1 MKITILSPSYPFRGG
16 IANFTDLLFSELK
29 KNHETI
35 IYNFKRLY
43 PGFLFPGK
51 TQYETNENIN
61 NITSFEV
68 VDSLNPLNWIALGN
82 KIKNEKPD
90 YLIIAFWLPF
100 FAPCLG
106 TIAKLVK
113 KNNHTKI
120 TAICHNVIPH
130 ENRIGDIAF
139 TKYLFN
145 KCDKFVLLSSKVEN
159 DLQEIK
165 HGAEFITLYHP
176 VYSHFGKA
184 VDKKEAK
191 EFLKVNDEKVI
202 LFFGLIRKYKG
213 LDILLKALQ
222 LLKDKLRVKLIIAG
236 EFYENEEKYISLID
250 ELGLK
255 ENVKLCNEFIPT
267 AEVKYYFSASDAVVL
282 PYRDATQSGIVQ
294 VANNFLKP
302 VIATNVGA
310 LPEVVENNVT
320 GYLVQKENPQELAS
334 AVLKF
339 YSENKEEEFSK
350 NINERLEKI
359 SWENFTKELIN
370 FIKE

>member
-1 MKITILSPSYPFRGG
+1 MKITILSPSYPYRGG

-29 KNHETI
+29 KNHKII

-43 PGFLFPGK
+43 PNFLFPGK

-68 VDSLNPLNWIALGN
+68 VDSINPLNWISIGN

-106 TIAKLVK
+106 TISQIVK
-113 KNNHTKI
+113 KNNFTKI
-120 TAICHNVIPH
+120 ITICHNVIPH
-130 ENRIGDIAF
+130 EKRFGDIAF

-145 KCDKFVLLSSKVEN
+145 NCDKFVLLSSKVEN
-159 DLQEIK
+159 DLQMIK
-165 HGAEFITLYHP
+165 PGAKFITLYHP
-176 VYSHFGKA
+176 VYSHFGDS
-184 VDKKEAK
+184 VDKSDAK
-191 EFLKVNDEKVI
+191 KFLNINDEKVI
-202 LFFGLIRKYKG
+202 LFFGLVRKYKG
-213 LDILLKALQ
+213 LDILLNALQ
-222 LLKDKLRVKLIIAG
+222 LLKDKLKIKLIIAG
-236 EFYENEEKYISLID
+236 EFYENEEKYITLID

-255 ENVKLCNEFIPT
+255 ENVKLYNEFIPT
-267 AEVKYYFSASDAVVL
+267 AEVKYYFSAADAVVL

-310 LPEVVENNVT
+310 LPEVVENNAT
-320 GYLVQKENPQELAS
+320 GYLVEKENPEKLAQ
-334 AVLKF
+334 AILK
-339 YSENKEEEFSK
+339 YYNENKEEEFSK
-350 NINERLEKI
+350 NISERLEKI
-359 SWENFTKELIN
+359 SWKNFTNELIN
-370 FIKE
+370 FIEV